1 MWCTRYAAVTTGLS
15 IMTAII
21 ELVLRAEERRAMLD
35 RQLKAA
41 ARANSRVSA
50 GSPNSTPSKAT
61 RSQSQPTDPKS
72 QSLRRERDREHDAI
86 SAATKRLCALFDCTV
101 VTRCRDVQA
110 ALRLDIVVAVGE
122 WTVMYPALFMKDAY
136 LKYIAWGMSDKVL
149 HRGPNLLEQCHVNN
163 YSIRSQL
170 PEWRPCFP
178 CFACHRSPI
187 RELHPQEHCLMA
199 AIVIVSAVA
208 ASTEQ
213 LGRTALV
220 PGSRRGSCALRL
232 SHLRY
237 LGQRGYNSVSEMMTH
252 GRGSRRQGCAAV
264 QDPAVRK
271 AAVEAVTSMLHDE
284 EDALAMEAFLG
295 HFRVRIVETGS
306 DREPSVCLAAH
317 QLLHLLLQH
326 GLVSLQQL
334 LPVMRCAPGLM

>member
-41 ARANSRVSA
+41 ARANSRGRGSA
-50 GSPNSTPSKAT
+50 SSPNSTPSKAT

-110 ALRLDIVVAVGE
+110 AVRLDIVVAVGE

-149 HRGPNLLEQCHVNN
+149 HHGVDLRHICHIYDTFTSPGISSQNQGRGP
-163 YSIRSQL
+163 RST
-170 PEWRPCFP
+170 RVT
-178 CFACHRSPI
+178 
-187 RELHPQEHCLMA
+187 A
-199 AIVIVSAVA
+199 A
-208 ASTEQ
+208 
-213 LGRTALV
+213 
-220 PGSRRGSCALRL
+220 
-232 SHLRY
+232 
-237 LGQRGYNSVSEMMTH
+237 
-252 GRGSRRQGCAAV
+252 
-264 QDPAVRK
+264 
-271 AAVEAVTSMLHDE
+271 
-284 EDALAMEAFLG
+284 
-295 HFRVRIVETGS
+295 
-306 DREPSVCLAAH
+306 
-317 QLLHLLLQH
+317 
-326 GLVSLQQL
+326 
-334 LPVMRCAPGLM
+334 